1 MWDYLQNNCDRL
13 LGLNA
18 ETLSFWQVSSRA
30 IVIYIAALI
39 MVRLGGDR
47 RFIGK
52 YAAFD
57 VTLSIM
63 FGATLSRAINGNAP
77 FFPTLGAGF
86 VFVFVHWLFGVLSFY
101 SRRFE
106 QFIEG
111 RSHILI
117 QEGEINYDALRSNYI
132 SAKEL
137 ESTLRQKAKITHA
150 SQVEIARLE
159 SNGDISIIP
168 RSSPPQIL
176 EVRVEAG
183 VQTVRIEL

>member
-1 MWDYLQNNCDRL
+1 MWDTLQNNFDRV

-18 ETLSFWQVSSRA
+18 ETLNFWQISSRA
-30 IVIYIAALI
+30 AVVYVAALI

-63 FGATLSRAINGNAP
+63 FGATLSRAINGSAP

-86 VFVFVHWLFGVLSFY
+86 VFVFVHWLFGFLSFY
-101 SRRFE
+101 FRGFE
-106 QFIEG
+106 KLIEG

-117 QEGEINYDALRSNYI
+117 QEGEINHNALRSSYI

-137 ESTLRQKAKITHA
+137 ESALRQKSQITQA
-150 SQVEIARLE
+150 SQVELARLE

-168 RSSPPQIL
+168 QTSPPQII
-176 EVRVEAG
+176 EIQVEAG
-183 VQTVRIEL
+183 VQTVRLEL